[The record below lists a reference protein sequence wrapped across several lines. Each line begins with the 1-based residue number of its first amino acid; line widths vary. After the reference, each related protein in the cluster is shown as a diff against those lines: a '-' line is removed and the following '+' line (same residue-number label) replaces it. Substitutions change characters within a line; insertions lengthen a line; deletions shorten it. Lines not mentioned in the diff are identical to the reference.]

1 MDVPKIKKEVVKM
14 KQTTKDALLA
24 FIGDRTDDEAI
35 SILETINDDGIE
47 DGEDWHQKYIDN
59 DKSWR
64 ERYTARFKEGG
75 TPHPTNPPEPEPEPD
90 PEEEMKKITIESVL
104 YGDNK

>member
-1 MDVPKIKKEVVKM
+1 M
-14 KQTTKDALLA
+14 KQATKDALLA

-35 SILETINDDGIE
+35 TILETINDDGI
-47 DGEDWHQKYIDN
+47 DAEDWHQKYIDN
-59 DKSWR
+59 DKEWR

-75 TPHPTNPPEPEPEPD
+75 APQPTTPPEPEPD
-90 PEEEMKKITIESVL
+90 PDDEMKKLTIDTVL

>member
-1 MDVPKIKKEVVKM
+1 M
-14 KQTTKDALLA
+14 KQETKDALLA

-47 DGEDWHQKYIDN
+47 DGEDWHQKYVDN
-59 DKSWR
+59 DKEWR
-64 ERYTARFKEGG
+64 ERYTARFKDGV
-75 TPHPTNPPEPEPEPD
+75 PTQPTTPPEPEPD
-90 PEEEMKKITIESVL
+90 TEEEMKKITIESVL

>member
-14 KQTTKDALLA
+14 KQTTKEALLA

-35 SILETINDDGIE
+35 SILETINDDGI
-47 DGEDWHQKYIDN
+47 DDAEDWHQKYLDN
-59 DKSWR
+59 DKEWR
-64 ERYTARFKEGG
+64 ERYTARFKDGVPPQ
-75 TPHPTNPPEPEPEPD
+75 TKNPPDPEPD
-90 PEEEMKKITIESVL
+90 PEDEMKKITIDSVL

>member
-14 KQTTKDALLA
+14 KQETKDALLS

-47 DGEDWHQKYIDN
+47 DGEDWHQKYVDN
-59 DKSWR
+59 DKEWR
-64 ERYTARFKEGG
+64 ERYTARFKEGA
-75 TPHPTNPPEPEPEPD
+75 TPQPTTPPEPEPD
-90 PEEEMKKITIESVL
+90 PEEEMKKITIDSVL

>member
-1 MDVPKIKKEVVKM
+1 M
-14 KQTTKDALLA
+14 KQETKDALLA

-35 SILETINDDGIE
+35 SILEKINDDGIE
-47 DGEDWHQKYIDN
+47 DVEDWHQKYIDN
-59 DKSWR
+59 DKEWR

-75 TPHPTNPPEPEPEPD
+75 TTPPTNPPVQEPD
-90 PEEEMKKITIESVL
+90 PEEEMKKITIDSVL

>member
-1 MDVPKIKKEVVKM
+1 MDVPKIKKEEVKM
-14 KQTTKDALLA
+14 KQETKDALLA

-47 DGEDWHQKYIDN
+47 DGEDWHQKYVDN
-59 DKSWR
+59 DKEWR

-75 TPHPTNPPEPEPEPD
+75 TPQPTPTPEPEPD
-90 PEEEMKKITIESVL
+90 PEDEMKKLTIDAVL

>member
-1 MDVPKIKKEVVKM
+1 M
-14 KQTTKDALLA
+14 KQETKDALLA

-47 DGEDWHQKYIDN
+47 DGEDWHQKYVDN
-59 DKSWR
+59 DKEWR
-64 ERYTARFKEGG
+64 ERYTARFKDGVA
-75 TPHPTNPPEPEPEPD
+75 PHPTVSPEPVPD
-90 PEEEMKKITIESVL
+90 PEDEMKKLTIDSVL

>member
-1 MDVPKIKKEVVKM
+1 M
-14 KQTTKDALLA
+14 KQETKDALLA

-47 DGEDWHQKYIDN
+47 DGEDWHQRYLDN
-59 DKSWR
+59 DNEWR

-75 TPHPTNPPEPEPEPD
+75 TPQPTTTPEPEPD
-90 PEEEMKKITIESVL
+90 PEEEMKKVTIESVL

>member
-1 MDVPKIKKEVVKM
+1 M
-14 KQTTKDALLA
+14 KQATKDALLA

-47 DGEDWHQKYIDN
+47 GDEDWHQMYIEN
-59 DKSWR
+59 DKEWR
-64 ERYTARFKEGG
+64 ERYTARFKDGV
-75 TPHPTNPPEPEPEPD
+75 PPQPTTPPEQETD
-90 PEEEMKKITIESVL
+90 PEDEMKKITIESVL

>member
-1 MDVPKIKKEVVKM
+1 M

-47 DGEDWHQKYIDN
+47 DGEDWHQKYVDN
-59 DKSWR
+59 DNEWR

-75 TPHPTNPPEPEPEPD
+75 TSQQTTSPEPETD
-90 PEEEMKKITIESVL
+90 PEDEMKKITIESVL

>member
-1 MDVPKIKKEVVKM
+1 M
-14 KQTTKDALLA
+14 KQATKDVLLA

-35 SILETINDDGIE
+35 SVLEAINDDDI
-47 DGEDWHQKYIDN
+47 DAEDWHKKYIDN
-59 DKSWR
+59 DKEWR

-75 TPHPTNPPEPEPEPD
+75 EPQSTNPSEPEQEPD
-90 PEEEMKKITIESVL
+90 PEEEMKKLTIETVL

>member
-14 KQTTKDALLA
+14 KQSTKDALLA

-47 DGEDWHQKYIDN
+47 DGEDWHQKYVDN
-59 DKSWR
+59 DNEWR

-75 TPHPTNPPEPEPEPD
+75 TPQPTTPPEPEPD
-90 PEEEMKKITIESVL
+90 PEEEMKKLTIDSVL

>member
-14 KQTTKDALLA
+14 KQETKDALLA

-59 DKSWR
+59 DKEWR
-64 ERYTARFKEGG
+64 ERYTSRFKEGVSSQP
-75 TPHPTNPPEPEPEPD
+75 TPKEPEPD
-90 PEEEMKKITIESVL
+90 SEEEMKKLTIDSVL

>member
-1 MDVPKIKKEVVKM
+1 MRQV
-14 KQTTKDALLA
+14 TKDALLA

-47 DGEDWHQKYIDN
+47 DGEDWHQKYVDN
-59 DKSWR
+59 DKEWR
-64 ERYTARFKEGG
+64 ERYTARFKEGVSSQ
-75 TPHPTNPPEPEPEPD
+75 PTNSPEPETD
-90 PEEEMKKITIESVL
+90 PEDEMKKLTIESVL

>member
-14 KQTTKDALLA
+14 KQATKDALLA

-47 DGEDWHQKYIDN
+47 DGEDWHQIYLDN
-59 DKSWR
+59 DKEWR

-75 TPHPTNPPEPEPEPD
+75 TPQPTTQPEPEPD
-90 PEEEMKKITIESVL
+90 PEEEMKKLTIDSVL

>member
-14 KQTTKDALLA
+14 KQTTKDALLS
-24 FIGDRTDDEAI
+24 FIGERTDDEAI
-35 SILETINDDGIE
+35 SILEVINDDGIE

-75 TPHPTNPPEPEPEPD
+75 TPKPTSPSEPEPD
-90 PEEEMKKITIESVL
+90 PEEEMKKLTIDSVL

>member
-14 KQTTKDALLA
+14 RQATKDALLA

-35 SILETINDDGIE
+35 SILETINDDGI
-47 DGEDWHQKYIDN
+47 DDVEDWHQKYVDN
-59 DKSWR
+59 DKEWR
-64 ERYTARFKEGG
+64 ERYTARFKEGVALQ
-75 TPHPTNPPEPEPEPD
+75 PTNPPEPEPD
-90 PEEEMKKITIESVL
+90 PEEEMKKLTIDSVL